1 VTRARKDRGGLVQ
14 KSCNRREGAARAFR
28 AAPDFV

>member
-1 VTRARKDRGGLVQ
+1 VTRVRKDRGELVQ
-14 KSCNRREGAARAFR
+14 KSCNRRKTAARAFR